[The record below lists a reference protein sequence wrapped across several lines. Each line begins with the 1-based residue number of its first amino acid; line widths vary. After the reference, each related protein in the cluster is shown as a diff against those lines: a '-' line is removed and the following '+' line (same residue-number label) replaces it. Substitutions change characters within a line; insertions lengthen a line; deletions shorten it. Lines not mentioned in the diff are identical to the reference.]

1 MTGIM
6 EYPINGIQS
15 QSIVNCSLSE
25 NDVCFEKRR
34 AFCKCS
40 NSPLE
45 NRYYTTLPRMMQSH
59 YALHSKEK
67 LVGPA
72 MLQWLH
78 EPKQQAAK
86 MTHSEKMKLTNVG
99 FEITIL
105 VVPGMSGLVEIAY
118 LHGDLHIAP

>member
-1 MTGIM
+1 
-6 EYPINGIQS
+6 
-15 QSIVNCSLSE
+15 
-25 NDVCFEKRR
+25 
-34 AFCKCS
+34 
-40 NSPLE
+40 
-45 NRYYTTLPRMMQSH
+45 MMQSH

-78 EPKQQAAK
+78 QPKQQVAK